1 MKKLC
6 ILWALLGCGVAYD
19 AACAQGVSSVWYDQD
34 TLLERDFTQR
44 IRAVSNNKVF
54 SAFSVPMADDVR
66 KCMMFLYA
74 YMPLPDLTDYSGV
87 YYREN
92 VTYSLKARREM
103 PWGKS
108 VPDREFMHFVLP
120 VRVNNENL
128 DESRR
133 IFYNELKNRV
143 QHLSMYDAVLEVNH
157 WCHEKVT
164 YQPSDARTSS
174 PLASVKTAYGR
185 CGEESTLLVAALRAV
200 GIPAR
205 QVYTPRW
212 AHTDDNHAW
221 VEAWVDGK
229 WYFLGACE
237 PEPVLNKAWFNSS
250 ASRGMMM
257 HTKVFG
263 RYDGPEQ
270 VLGRTPCYTEI
281 NVTSHYAPVS
291 DVQVKVVNKRGA
303 PVPGAR
309 VQFKVYN
316 YAEFYTLASLQADS
330 TGQVRLSLG
339 RGDIM
344 VWADHQGTFGFS
356 KVSVG
361 KDSDVRV
368 VLDKTSD
375 WSGGLDI
382 DIVPPRQ
389 SGNLPKVSEEQEDA
403 NKKRLAYE
411 DSVRNAYVATFPD
424 HESQRQF
431 ALHLQQDTA
440 LVCRLLTASRGNYA
454 TLQRFMSEN
463 IGTAS
468 ASRWILPL
476 LGVLTDKDLRDVS
489 SDVLQDHLLHTPS
502 CPKDMPDDIYARYVL
517 NPRVDNEMLT
527 PYKAFFV
534 QVLSKEK
541 TAYYQSHP
549 DEWAMWCR
557 KNVAI
562 DSVWNPQALCMHP
575 ESVWELR
582 KTDEHSRKIFFV
594 SVARSLGIAARIDPV
609 TGEAQYWKQGV
620 WYGAGL
626 EHVNASSSSE
636 GATLVKAGYK
646 SVKYLEDPKYYT
658 HFTLSKIVNGVPVLL
673 NYPEN
678 ATWSSLLKDGVSLS
692 SGQYLLVTGVR
703 LADGGV
709 LSRMQIF
716 KVPEKKQKMRIS
728 LKMREA
734 QGKVEVIGNLNA
746 ESLYGDLSSRSSKSI
761 LSTAGRGY
769 YVLGIVAPNT
779 EPTNH
784 AIRDLKACRRD
795 LEKWGRKILLLF
807 PSEQAYEQNI
817 RKEEFSHL
825 PSTVVCGVELN
836 HEIRESLAKD
846 LHLNSELQLPVFV
859 IADSFNRVVYF
870 SQGYTI
876 GLGEQLLKVIGQL
889 E

>member
-6 ILWALLGCGVAYD
+6 ILWALLGGGIAPEL
-19 AACAQGVSSVWYDQD
+19 AFAQEVSSVWYDQD
-34 TLLERDFTQR
+34 TVLERDFTQR
-44 IRAVSNNKVF
+44 IRAVSNNRVF
-54 SAFSVPMADDVR
+54 SAFSVPMADDMR

-92 VTYSLKARREM
+92 VSYSLKARREM

-143 QHLSMYDAVLEVNH
+143 QQLSMYDAVLEVNH

-164 YQPSDARTSS
+164 YQPSDSRTSS

-221 VEAWVDGK
+221 VEAWVDGT

-250 ASRGMMM
+250 ASRGIMM

-291 DVQVKVVNKRGA
+291 DVRVRVVNKKGN
-303 PVPGAR
+303 PVAGAR

-316 YAEFYTLASLQADS
+316 YAEFYTLASLKADS
-330 TGQVRLSLG
+330 LGQVRLSLG

-344 VWADHQGTFGFS
+344 VWADYKGIFGFS
-356 KVSVG
+356 KVRVG
-361 KDSDVRV
+361 TDGEVRI

-375 WSGGLDI
+375 WSGGSDI
-382 DIVPPRQ
+382 DIVPPHQ
-389 SGNLPKVSEEQEDA
+389 SGDLPKVSEQQEQD
-403 NKKRLAYE
+403 NKNRLAYE
-411 DSVRNAYVATFPD
+411 DSVRSVYVGTFPD
-424 HESQRQF
+424 HESQCKF
-431 ALHLQQDTA
+431 ALHLRLDTTT
-440 LVCRLLTASRGNYA
+440 VCRLLTASRGNYA
-454 TLQRFMSEN
+454 TLQRFLSKN
-463 IGTAS
+463 TGTTS
-468 ASRWILPL
+468 ASRWVLPL
-476 LGVLTDKDLRDVS
+476 LEALSEKDLRDVTP
-489 SDVLQDHLLHTPS
+489 DVLQDHLLHTPACS
-502 CPKDMPDDIYARYVL
+502 NDMPDEIYSRYVL

-527 PYKAFFV
+527 PYKAFFA
-534 QVLSKEK
+534 QVLSTEK
-541 TAYYQSHP
+541 AAYYQAHP
-549 DEWAMWCR
+549 DQLAIWCR
-557 KNVAI
+557 QNVAI

-594 SVARSLGIAARIDPV
+594 SVARSLGIAARIDLV
-609 TGEAQYWKQGV
+609 TGEAQYWLQGV
-620 WYGAGL
+620 WHNAGL
-626 EHVNASSSSE
+626 ERALALSPDEMV
-636 GATLVKAGYK
+636 LVKAAYK
-646 SVKYLEDPKYYT
+646 PVEYLEDPKYYI
-658 HFTLSKIVNGVPVLL
+658 HFTLSKIVDGVPVLL

-678 ATWSSLLKDGVSLS
+678 ATWSSLLKDGQCLS
-692 SGQYLLVTGVR
+692 PGQYLLVTGVR

-716 KVPEKKQKMRIS
+716 KVPEKKKTVRIP

-734 QGKVEVIGNLNA
+734 HGKVEVIGSLSA
-746 ESLYGDLSSRSSKSI
+746 ESLYGDLSSRCSKSI

-784 AIRDLKACRRD
+784 AIRDLKACRQD
-795 LEKWGRKILLLF
+795 LEKWGRKIILLF

-817 RKEEFSHL
+817 QKDEFLHL

-836 HEIRESLAKD
+836 GEIRTSLAKD
-846 LHLNSELQLPVFV
+846 LHLNPDLQLPVFV
-859 IADSFNRVVYF
+859 VADSFNRIVYF

>member
-1 MKKLC
+1 MKKLW
-6 ILWALLGCGVAYD
+6 ILCALLGGGGMIGSAS
-19 AACAQGVSSVWYDQD
+19 AQSISSVWYDQD
-34 TLLERDFTQR
+34 TLLEQDFTQR
-44 IRAVSNNKVF
+44 IRAVANNRMF

-92 VTYSLKARREM
+92 VNYALKARREM

-108 VPDREFMHFVLP
+108 VPEREFMHFVLP

-128 DESRR
+128 DDSRR
-133 IFYNELKNRV
+133 VFYNELKSRV

-174 PLASVKTAYGR
+174 PLASIKTAYGR

-221 VEAWVDGK
+221 VEAWVDGR

-237 PEPVLNKAWFNSS
+237 PEAVLNKAWFNSS

-291 DVQVKVVNKRGA
+291 DVCVRVVDKKGK
-303 PVPGAR
+303 PVVGAR

-316 YAEFYTLASLQADS
+316 YAELYTMASLPTDSVGQA
-330 TGQVRLSLG
+330 RLSLG

-344 VWADHQGTFGFS
+344 VWADYQGTFGFR
-356 KVSVG
+356 KATVG
-361 KDSDVRV
+361 TDRDVRV
-368 VLDKTSD
+368 VLDKTAD
-375 WSGGLDI
+375 WSGGLDL
-382 DIVPPRQ
+382 DLVPPRQ
-389 SGNLPKVSEEQEDA
+389 SGTLPTVSEQQEAA
-403 NKKRLAYE
+403 NKVRLAYE
-411 DSVRNAYVATFPD
+411 DSVRSAYVATFPD
-424 HESQRQF
+424 RESQCQF
-431 ALHLQQDTA
+431 ALHLQLDTTE
-440 LVCRLLTASRGNYA
+440 VYRLLTASRGNYA
-454 TLQRFMSEN
+454 TLQHFLSEN
-463 IGTAS
+463 VGITPIAQW
-468 ASRWILPL
+468 ALPL
-476 LGVLTDKDLRDVS
+476 LNALSEKDLRDVTL
-489 SDVLQDHLLHTPS
+489 DVLQDHLLHTPAR
-502 CPKDMPDDIYARYVL
+502 PEGMPADVYAHYVL

-527 PYKAFFV
+527 PYKAFFT
-534 QVLSKEK
+534 QVISSGKAADYRE
-541 TAYYQSHP
+541 HP
-549 DEWAMWCR
+549 DKWAEWCLR
-557 KNVAI
+557 NVAV
-562 DSVWNPQALCMHP
+562 DSLWNPQALCMNP
-575 ESVWELR
+575 NSVWELR

-594 SVARSLGIAARIDPV
+594 SVARSLGIAARIDLV
-609 TGEAQYWKQGV
+609 TGEAQYWQQGA
-620 WYGAGL
+620 WHSAGL
-626 EHVNASSSSE
+626 DHVSSSSE
-636 GATLVKAGYK
+636 GQALLKAIYK
-646 SVKYLEDPKYYT
+646 PVKYLEDPKYYT
-658 HFTLSKIVNGVPVLL
+658 HFTLSKIVDGVPVLL
-673 NYPEN
+673 NYPED
-678 ATWSSLLKDGVSLS
+678 ATWSSLLKDGQHLS
-692 SGQYLLVTGVR
+692 SGQYQLVTGVR
-703 LADGGV
+703 LADGSV
-709 LSRMQIF
+709 LSRMQVF
-716 KVPEKKQKMRIS
+716 CVPDKKKTIRVP

-734 QGKVEVIGNLNA
+734 HGRVEVIGSLNA
-746 ESLYGDLSSRSSKSI
+746 ESLYGDLASGSSKSL

-784 AIRDLKACRRD
+784 AIRDLKACRSD
-795 LEKWGRKILLLF
+795 LEKWGRKIILLF
-807 PSEQAYEQNI
+807 PSEQSYQQNI
-817 RKEEFSHL
+817 QKDEFQHL

-836 HEIRESLAKD
+836 HDIRTSLSGD
-846 LHLNSELQLPVFV
+846 LHLNADLQLPVFV
-859 IADSFNRVVYF
+859 VADSFNRVVYF